1 MRLRAAGR
9 TFAARPW
16 ALALTLASLA
26 GFVALGSWQ
35 IDRSREKR
43 ALIEAFERGGSK
55 AVPLTVARVDELP
68 RYQRVSASG
77 SYESGRQILLDNMP
91 SSTGQPGYRV
101 LTPLRRPD
109 GGALLLVDRG
119 WVPLGADRS
128 HLPPVAVGAAPRTVT
143 GRLDGLP
150 APGIRVGEARGDG
163 ATGWPLVLNFP
174 VTADVEAALGEP
186 VERRILLLDASEQDG
201 FERAWRP
208 SIGSP
213 PERHLGYAIQWFAL
227 ALVLLVA
234 FVATSLQPRTPG
246 ADDQR

>member
-1 MRLRAAGR
+1 MRLRVAGR
-9 TFAARPW
+9 TFAPRRW
-16 ALALTLASLA
+16 ALALTLALLA
-26 GFVALGSWQ
+26 GFVTLGSWQ
-35 IDRSREKR
+35 IHRSREKR
-43 ALIEAFERGGSK
+43 ALIEAFERGDSNT
-55 AVPLTVARVDELP
+55 VPLTVARVDELP

-77 SYESGRQILLDNMP
+77 RYESGRQILLDNMP
-91 SSTGQPGYRV
+91 SGTGQPGYRV

-128 HLPPVAVGAAPRTVT
+128 RLPAVAVDATPRTVT
-143 GRLDGLP
+143 GRLDVLP
-150 APGIRVGEARGDG
+150 APGLRVGGARADG

-174 VTADVEAALGEP
+174 VAADVEAALGEP
-186 VERRILLLDASEQDG
+186 VERRIVLLDASEQDG

-208 SIGSP
+208 SIGFP

-227 ALVLLVA
+227 ALVLVVA
-234 FVATSLQPRTPG
+234 FVATSLQPRAPE